1 MKNRINECFKKLS
14 IENKSALVT
23 FTMMGDPNI
32 ETSFEILKGLPGAGA
47 DIIEIG
53 TPFTDPMADGPI
65 IQESGKRALKAGIT
79 LEKTLDL
86 VKRFREENSHTP
98 IILMGYFNPIYIYG
112 VDKFIK
118 DAGSVGLDGLIV
130 VDLPPEE
137 DEELC
142 IPAISQDLDFIRL
155 VAPTT
160 GEDRLPVVL
169 KNASGFIYYISI
181 TGITGGKGAEE
192 GSIAEAITRLRKSTK
207 LPICVGFGV
216 KTSEQASQLAKCAD
230 GVVVGSA
237 LIDII
242 GKNIPSG
249 NQSSKRCI
257 NAVLSFVNDL
267 AEGVGK
273 ARKKEG
279 L

>member
-1 MKNRINECFKKLS
+1 LKNRINECFKKLS

-32 ETSFEILKGLPGAGA
+32 ETSFEILKGLPRAGA

-79 LEKTLDL
+79 LEKTLEL

-142 IPAISQDLDFIRL
+142 IPAIAQDLDFIRL

-160 GEDRLPVVL
+160 GENRLPVVL

-192 GSIAEAITRLRKSTK
+192 GAIAEAITRLRKSTK

-216 KTSEQASQLAKCAD
+216 KTSEQASQLAKFAD

-257 NAVLSFVNDL
+257 NAVLSLVNDL